1 MTFDGPVEE
10 YLHEAAMMGHNGP
23 PPIVKLTDSI
33 ILALMRAVMRR
44 RDLNYLDK
52 AVRWATLLNADED
65 GVSMTSV
72 KKLSEDVG
80 YTKQVNVRKARDK
93 MVGDGFQE
101 VIGPRSVRGLQVSLV
116 EEITTYCDEQRHST
130 NGTRSHSTD
139 GTRLRSTDGTRSGL
153 PGSDGTRL
161 RGSHGTTS
169 SRTRVSYT
177 GNIKNIPLP
186 RDHAREDWR
195 SFVLVDGNLEI
206 TDVGRRYWMDRGMD
220 EARIE
225 LEIIQADGKLTDY
238 DRKTPDGVEK
248 KAGLFFARS
257 LQETIDKDKRYEAAV
272 SRKETEKPKKI
283 SRSAQEAL
291 EKRKK
296 LMEERGEQ

>member
-44 RDLNYLDK
+44 RDLSYLDK

-139 GTRLRSTDGTRSGL
+139 GTRLRGTDGTRSGL

-161 RGSHGTTS
+161 RGSNGTTS

-177 GNIKNIPLP
+177 GRDIKNISPL
-186 RDHAREDWR
+186 RAHEDWIEFR
-195 SFVLVDGNLEI
+195 PGPGKTAVISDK
-206 TDVGRRYWMDRGMD
+206 GREGWLSRGLDDDQIDLLLIESPPKLNSGDWLTD
-220 EARIE
+220 EAFNAKM
-225 LEIIQADGKLTDY
+225 QM
-238 DRKTPDGVEK
+238 
-248 KAGLFFARS
+248 FFAKACRDTKS
-257 LQETIDKDKRYEAAV
+257 QDKRYLKGRELNKKEATAKKSAMERPEV
-272 SRKETEKPKKI
+272 LAAMERARKGVK
-283 SRSAQEAL
+283 
-291 EKRKK
+291 
-296 LMEERGEQ
+296 